1 MKKGKILSMM
11 LVFLMMISFL
21 PTNIY
26 AADDTKTIGQ
36 LVVTSYDQL
45 TTGLGDA
52 ADVSK
57 DADGHINIKLNKNL
71 KGQLKLNIKNA
82 YYVFDANGKTLDG
95 DCEGST
101 SGYVPESLCLE
112 HSSKST
118 MVLKGNGTYKRG
130 TYYAIFCGSGCKYI
144 ILSARLEGS
153 VGSNGDVDVR
163 TQLQDGYEYYTATKN
178 GNNLFDAQNTKEN
191 QIQVDINDYSKDVY
205 VFEQHGTH
213 QHVYDQ
219 EVESSKYVKQAATCV
234 TPGIY
239 YKSCTC
245 GAKSDSELD
254 TFTTGHLGHDYTV
267 QIKKEAYLKSKAKD
281 CTEHDVYWYI
291 CSRCGKAS
299 TTISYADLDSKV
311 EHVSSDWIV
320 DKEATTESEGSKHK
334 ECTVCKEV
342 LETEKIA
349 KLNNKETVAPT
360 AKKEAKAEIKT
371 EVTSTKAVK
380 TGDSTNIIEVVCLL
394 VFSLVVLTLVR
405 KYC

>member
-26 AADDTKTIGQ
+26 AADDTEDIGNKKF
-36 LVVTSYDQL
+36 TTYDQL
-45 TTGLGDA
+45 QTELGSVA
-52 ADVSK
+52 VISK
-57 DADGHINIKLNKNL
+57 ENGQINIKLNKNI
-71 KGQLKLNIKNA
+71 KGRLNFDIQDA
-82 YYVFDANGKTLDG
+82 YIVFDANGKTLDG
-95 DCEGST
+95 ATYDEA
-101 SGYVPESLCLE
+101 LCLE
-112 HSSKST
+112 HRSAIT

-130 TYYAIFCGSGCKYI
+130 NHYAIFGGTANSSGKKCKYI
-144 ILSARLEGS
+144 ILSAKLEGS
-153 VGSNGDVDVR
+153 IGCNSSIDVVTR
-163 TQLQDGYEYYTATKN
+163 LEDGYEYYTVTKD
-178 GNNLFDAQNTKEN
+178 GKNLFVAQNTKEN
-191 QIQVDINDYSKDVY
+191 TLNVFRNNSNMETYI
-205 VFEQHGTH
+205 FEQHETH
-213 QHVYDQ
+213 QHVYNQ
-219 EVESSKYVKQAATCV
+219 EVESTKYLKQAATCV

>member
-1 MKKGKILSMM
+1 MKKGKILSIM

-26 AADDTKTIGQ
+26 AADDTKTINQ
-36 LVVTSYDQL
+36 LVVTSYDEL
-45 TTGLGDA
+45 KAGLGDA
-52 ADVSK
+52 ADVSQ

-71 KGQLKLNIKNA
+71 KGQLKLDIQNA

-130 TYYAIFCGSGCKYI
+130 TFYAIFCGSGCKYI

-163 TQLQDGYEYYTATKN
+163 TQLQDGYEYYTATK
-178 GNNLFDAQNTKEN
+178 GGKDLFNAQNTEEN
-191 QIQVDINDYSKDVY
+191 KIEVTPFDYSKDVY
-205 VFEQHGTH
+205 VFEQHGAH
-213 QHVYDQ
+213 QH
-219 EVESSKYVKQAATCV
+219 
-234 TPGIY
+234 I
-239 YKSCTC
+239 
-245 GAKSDSELD
+245 
-254 TFTTGHLGHDYTV
+254 
-267 QIKKEAYLKSKAKD
+267 
-281 CTEHDVYWYI
+281 
-291 CSRCGKAS
+291 
-299 TTISYADLDSKV
+299 
-311 EHVSSDWIV
+311 SSDWII

-349 KLNNKETVAPT
+349 KLENKETVKPVEKTDNKETTPT
-360 AKKEAKAEIKT
+360 VTKEAKAETKT
-371 EVTSTKAVK
+371 ETATKAVK

-394 VFSLVVLTLVR
+394 VFSLAVLTLVR

>member
-1 MKKGKILSMM
+1 MKKILSIM
-11 LVFLMMISFL
+11 LVFLMMICFL

-26 AADDTKTIGQ
+26 ASDDTVDIGN
-36 LVVTSYDQL
+36 LTFDTYDQL
-45 TTGLGDA
+45 QTKLGSV

-57 DADGHINIKLNKNL
+57 ENSHINIKLNKNI
-71 KGQLKLNIKNA
+71 KGRLNFDIQDA
-82 YYVFDANGKTLDG
+82 YIVFDANGKTVDG
-95 DCEGST
+95 AGQLEA
-101 SGYVPESLCLE
+101 LCLE
-112 HSSKST
+112 HGSAIT
-118 MVLKGNGTYKRG
+118 MVLKGNGIYKHG
-130 TYYAIFCGSGCKYI
+130 INYAIFGGTSNDVGKKCKYI
-144 ILSARLEGS
+144 ILSAKLEGS
-153 VGSNGDVDVR
+153 IGCNDSIDVV
-163 TQLQDGYEYYTATKN
+163 TQLEDGYEYYTATKD
-178 GNNLFDAQNTKEN
+178 GQNLFEAQNTTEKELT
-191 QIQVDINDYSKDVY
+191 VTTNDYYSKDVY

-213 QHVYDQ
+213 QHVYNQ

-245 GAKSDSELD
+245 GAKSDSEFD

-267 QIKKEAYLKSKAKD
+267 QVKKEAYLKSKAKD
-281 CTEHDVYWYI
+281 CTERDVYWYI

-299 TTISYADLDSKV
+299 TTLSYTDLDSKV

-349 KLNNKETVAPT
+349 KLENKETLTPII
-360 AKKEAKAEIKT
+360 KKKKIEAKA
-371 EVTSTKAVK
+371 TKAVR
-380 TGDSTNIIEVVCLL
+380 TGDNTNIIGVVTLL
-394 VFSLVVLTLVR
+394 VCSLAILTLVR